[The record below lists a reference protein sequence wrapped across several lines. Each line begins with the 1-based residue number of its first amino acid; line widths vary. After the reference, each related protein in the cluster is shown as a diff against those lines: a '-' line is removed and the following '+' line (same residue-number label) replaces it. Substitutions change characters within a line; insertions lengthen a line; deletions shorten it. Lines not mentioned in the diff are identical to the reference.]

1 MAIALGALVVVLAL
15 LIFARPLRA
24 APDDTAAL
32 RRAGALLWEMSEKR
46 QEFSDRHTAR
56 GVTPEKA
63 RRMAESTSALLARN
77 RDALAV
83 LLPRLT
89 PDSRFA
95 KDLTRFLTK
104 WPNRA
109 AFLDDLLIPNRG
121 GVSGSD
127 IASLAM
133 QVPDTRRG
141 WKTLFPFFR
150 P

>member
-1 MAIALGALVVVLAL
+1 
-15 LIFARPLRA
+15 
-24 APDDTAAL
+24 
-32 RRAGALLWEMSEKR
+32 MSEKR

-77 RDALAV
+77 RDALAA
-83 LLPRLT
+83 LLPRLA

-95 KDLTRFLTK
+95 KDLSRFLTK

-121 GVSGSD
+121 GVSGVD

-133 QVPDTRRG
+133 QVSDTRRG